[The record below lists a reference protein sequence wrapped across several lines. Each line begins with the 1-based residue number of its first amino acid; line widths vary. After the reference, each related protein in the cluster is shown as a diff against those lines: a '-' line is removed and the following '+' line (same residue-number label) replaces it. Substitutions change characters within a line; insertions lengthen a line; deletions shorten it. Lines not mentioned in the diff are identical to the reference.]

1 MRASSRLDVSLFWKS
16 PKSNKEIQETNSD
29 SISVQTI
36 RKSKLSVEGKNI
48 NRCVNRSGER
58 EGRAEKVEA
67 ADFESLPSTL
77 TWGEG
82 HTWSVSTSILCLE
95 EWEMGAQTRN
105 QSFPPSSLV
114 LRKEEGETLS
124 VTVGRGEV
132 FLSIMPLAGCTYCV
146 KRSRNQTSIPGL

>member
-77 TWGEG
+77 T
-82 HTWSVSTSILCLE
+82 
-95 EWEMGAQTRN
+95 
-105 QSFPPSSLV
+105 
-114 LRKEEGETLS
+114 
-124 VTVGRGEV
+124 
-132 FLSIMPLAGCTYCV
+132 
-146 KRSRNQTSIPGL
+146 